1 MLIFFWYG
9 SHIKKYIHP
18 YFVGI
23 LSAVFKRIN
32 GKISYPMAKD
42 LFRNRAKSPSAKVFG
57 PFLCKVFNFIQKSP
71 IRAILLHK
79 KAPPPGWGRWRGFG
93 ETGKVSAAFRGDQAF
108 AALFL
113 VAWKKMASMA
123 TAKRTPTGYATA
135 VL

>member
-1 MLIFFWYG
+1 MLIFFWYS
-9 SHIKKYIHP
+9 SHIKKYIYP

-57 PFLCKVFNFIQKSP
+57 PFLCKVFNFVQKSP

-79 KAPPPGWGRWRGFG
+79 KAPPPGWDRWRGFRRKRKLFTAY
-93 ETGKVSAAFRGDQAF
+93 EVFQAF

-113 VAWKKMASMA
+113 VAWIKIASMA

>member
-18 YFVGI
+18 YFAGI
-23 LSAVFKRIN
+23 LSAVFKRIT
-32 GKISYPMAKD
+32 GKISYPMAKN

-57 PFLCKVFNFIQKSP
+57 PFLCKVFNFVQKSP

-79 KAPPPGWGRWRGFG
+79 KAPPPGWDRWRGFG

-113 VAWKKMASMA
+113 VAWIKMASMA

>member
-1 MLIFFWYG
+1 M
-9 SHIKKYIHP
+9 
-18 YFVGI
+18 
-23 LSAVFKRIN
+23 SAIFKRIN
-32 GKISYPMAKD
+32 GRISYPVAKI
-42 LFRNRAKSPSAKVFG
+42 LFRERAKSPSAKVFG
-57 PFLCKVFNFIQKSP
+57 PFLCKVFNFVQKSP

-79 KAPPPGWGRWRGFG
+79 KAPPPGWDRWRGFG

-113 VAWKKMASMA
+113 VAWIKMASMA

>member
-23 LSAVFKRIN
+23 LSAVFKRIT

-42 LFRNRAKSPSAKVFG
+42 LFRNRAESPSAKVFG
-57 PFLCKVFNFIQKSP
+57 PFLCKVFNFVQKSP

-79 KAPPPGWGRWRGFG
+79 KAPPP
-93 ETGKVSAAFRGDQAF
+93 VSAAFRGDQAF

-113 VAWKKMASMA
+113 VAWIKMASMA